1 MISGIFKT
9 ISNVPVQT
17 AVLLK
22 RYDSPMFRG
31 LTFLFLSIFLSIAAT
46 AQSVVDQID
55 SVDGGSF
62 GTPAPELSTEKIEKI
77 SASGRIFILSNDSS
91 SFAKGDFISIVMDNK
106 LVNRCLVAKTI
117 PGSGGIK
124 IMKVYNPDLHKLLRP
139 GMTVQVIRGDDSY
152 FKIKKQKEEN
162 PEETALISDEEG
174 LFDETT
180 LLEDDL
186 NLEENNNRKIKTDNI
201 ISLYLSQ
208 VEGQTPDST
217 TQRYSQIT
225 GAWAYQVDDNI
236 WIEGAYGENII
247 NDYPDGGLDTK
258 YTSLVFKL
266 KYTVEAPFYSYIQP
280 YAGYQI
286 TNADSPGAGSGDISE
301 EQRIQDE
308 ELVEAL
314 KQNKAVF
321 GVTVLKR
328 LVPGWFARLDIGSDA
343 LNFGFSLEF

>member
-1 MISGIFKT
+1 MFKG
-9 ISNVPVQT
+9 
-17 AVLLK
+17 
-22 RYDSPMFRG
+22 F
-31 LTFLFLSIFLSIAAT
+31 TFLFLYLFLIVAASG
-46 AQSVVDQID
+46 QSVVDQID
-55 SVDGGSF
+55 NAEGASF
-62 GTPAPELSTEKIEKI
+62 GTAAPELSTEKIEKI

-91 SFAKGDFISIVMDNK
+91 SYAKGDFISIIVDNK

-152 FKIKKQKEEN
+152 FKIKKQKEDN
-162 PEETALISDEEG
+162 PEETALIEDEEG

-186 NLEENNNRKIKTDNI
+186 NLEENNKRKIKTDNI

-208 VEGQTPDST
+208 IEGQSAEQS

-236 WIEGAYGENII
+236 WAEAAYGENII

-258 YTSLVFKL
+258 YTSLVFKI

-286 TNADSPGAGSGDISE
+286 TNADSPGAGSGEISE
-301 EQRIQDE
+301 EQRILDE
-308 ELVEAL
+308 QLVEDL
-314 KQNKAVF
+314 KQNRAVF
-321 GVTVLKR
+321 GVTILKR